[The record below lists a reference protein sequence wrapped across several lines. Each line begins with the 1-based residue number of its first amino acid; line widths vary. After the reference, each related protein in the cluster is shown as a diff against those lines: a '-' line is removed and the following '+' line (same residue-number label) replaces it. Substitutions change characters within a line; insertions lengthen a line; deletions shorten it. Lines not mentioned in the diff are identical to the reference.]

1 MLLLS
6 LGKLRQAGLS
16 GSAAVSVSEWP
27 SRDWNPR
34 LLDCLCG
41 ALSSPPHHLLGPP
54 SLPLSTEGQ
63 EHLGPALSP
72 PPTPGAHGGS
82 GWSASAQDKL
92 PPDHPGRRP
101 IRSKSIKQTRWRL
114 LPCFSDLSP
123 GAHAPGLAEVV
134 GFKQTHL
141 WADLR
146 RGCGIRTPSRE
157 PRPRP
162 LGASILDR
170 LI

>member
-1 MLLLS
+1 MAKQGLEP
-6 LGKLRQAGLS
+6 QAAGLPVWHSQLPTPPTCS
-16 GSAAVSVSEWP
+16 GP
-27 SRDWNPR
+27 P
-34 LLDCLCG
+34 
-41 ALSSPPHHLLGPP
+41 ALSSALRARSIWVQLF
-54 SLPLSTEGQ
+54 LPL
-63 EHLGPALSP
+63 
-72 PPTPGAHGGS
+72 PTPGAHGGS

-123 GAHAPGLAEVV
+123 GAHAPGLADVV

-157 PRPRP
+157 PRPGS
-162 LGASILDR
+162 LGASILDH